1 MKYEQLTQ
9 KIIGAF
15 YTVYNTLG
23 YGFLENVY
31 ENALRIELQKMGLT
45 VATQYAIN
53 VYYGGQVVG
62 EYYADLLI
70 EEQVIIELKAVRNL
84 LPEHEAQLLN
94 YLNATQ
100 YEIGLLLNF
109 GIKPQIKRKIF
120 DNEQKRYGGQ
130 TRQSSDRYRNQE

>member
-1 MKYEQLTQ
+1 MKHKELTQ

-31 ENALRIELQKMGLT
+31 ENALKIELQKMGLH
-45 VATQYAIN
+45 VVSQYAIN
-53 VYYGGQVVG
+53 VYYDGQVVG
-62 EYYADLLI
+62 EYFADLLI
-70 EEQVIIELKAVRNL
+70 EDQVIVELKAVRSS

-94 YLNATQ
+94 YLNATR
-100 YEIGLLLNF
+100 YEVGLLLNF

-120 DNEQKRYGGQ
+120 DNDQKKY
-130 TRQSSDRYRNQE
+130 SSRISIDEHG

>member
-1 MKYEQLTQ
+1 MKHKELTQ

-31 ENALRIELQKMGLT
+31 ENALKIELQKMGLH
-45 VATQYAIN
+45 VASQHAIN
-53 VYYGGQVVG
+53 VYYDGQVVG
-62 EYYADLLI
+62 EFFADLLI
-70 EEQVIIELKAVRNL
+70 EDQVIVELKAVRSS

-94 YLNATQ
+94 YLNATR
-100 YEIGLLLNF
+100 YEVGLLLNF

-120 DNEQKRYGGQ
+120 DNEQKKYGSRTAERIDEHG
-130 TRQSSDRYRNQE
+130 

>member
-1 MKYEQLTQ
+1 MKHQELTQ

-31 ENALRIELQKMGLT
+31 ENALKIELQKMGLH
-45 VATQYAIN
+45 VVSQFAIN
-53 VYYGGQVVG
+53 VYYDGQVVG
-62 EYYADLLI
+62 EFFADLLV
-70 EEQVIIELKAVRNL
+70 EDQVIVELKAVRSS

-94 YLNATQ
+94 YLNATR
-100 YEIGLLLNF
+100 YEVGLLLNF

-120 DNEQKRYGGQ
+120 DNEQKKYGSRTAERTDEHG
-130 TRQSSDRYRNQE
+130 